1 MKRYLLLAMLG
12 LMTGSFV
19 YAQKDAVKKVAILEV
34 VDKADAVPY
43 GVKLL
48 LRTSLAQAIAVT
60 PGFEGYDRVDM
71 AAIQD
76 EQDFQRTGLVSDD
89 DIKRLGEMTGADY
102 VLVAEVAKIDQVNII
117 ITAKILNVETA
128 KLEMT
133 ALEQSNTGAYEIEQS
148 CRKLAIRLLNQTT
161 INRNAGQEV
170 KNKNNSKGGKKKSK
184 DMDLGFSSDRKP
196 ATILQL
202 DQNSKVFRKGSSLLV
217 EDERMFQTKLTPR
230 QVQVYMSE
238 NYQAWAQARNRRNGG
253 IALSAVGYTVAVGG
267 LVGVVYFDKNKDKD
281 KDKVWATASLGVM
294 IGGGLLGV
302 IGSVLCGVQTKKMDV
317 ILKKANDQHGLKPVL
332 NVGTQSHGLGLG
344 LKF

>member
-1 MKRYLLLAMLG
+1 MKRYLLLVVL
-12 LMTGSFV
+12 LVMTGSFV
-19 YAQKDAVKKVAILEV
+19 YAQRDAVKKVAILEV

-133 ALEQSNTGAYEIEQS
+133 ALEQSNTGAYEIEQN
-148 CRKLAIRLLNQTT
+148 CRKLAVRLLNQTT
-161 INRNAGQEV
+161 INRNAGQET

-196 ATILQL
+196 ATVLQL
-202 DQNSKVFRKGSSLLV
+202 DQNSKVFRKGNGLFA

-230 QVQVYMSE
+230 QVQVYMAE

-253 IALSAVGYTVAVGG
+253 IALSAVGWTMAGGG
-267 LVGVVYFDKNKDKD
+267 LVGVLLFDKES
-281 KDKVWATASLGVM
+281 VYATASLGVM
-294 IGGGLLGV
+294 IGGALLGV
-302 IGSVLCGVQTKKMDV
+302 IGATLCGVQTKKMDV

-332 NVGTQSHGLGLG
+332 SMGPQSHGFGLG

>member
-1 MKRYLLLAMLG
+1 MKRYLLLAVWCVMSA
-12 LMTGSFV
+12 SFV
-19 YAQKDAVKKVAILEV
+19 YAQRDEVKKVAILEV

-133 ALEQSNTGAYEIEQS
+133 ALEQSNTGAYEIEQN
-148 CRKLAIRLLNQTT
+148 CRKLAIRLLNQTS
-161 INRNAGQEV
+161 INRNAGQVV
-170 KNKNNSKGGKKKSK
+170 KNKKNKKEDKKKSK
-184 DMDLGFSSDRKP
+184 DMNMGFSSDWKP
-196 ATILQL
+196 TTVLQL
-202 DQNSKVFRKGSSLLV
+202 DQNSKVFRKGNRLLI
-217 EDERMFQTKLTPR
+217 EDERMFQTKMTSR
-230 QVQVYMSE
+230 QVQVYMAE
-238 NYQAWAQARNRRNGG
+238 NYKAWAQAKSRRSGG
-253 IALSAVGYTVAVGG
+253 IALSAIGYTVGAVGVVGAAIFKKGDVFLDVSVGG
-267 LVGVVYFDKNKDKD
+267 L
-281 KDKVWATASLGVM
+281 
-294 IGGGLLGV
+294 IGGALLGAV
-302 IGSVLCGVQTKKMDV
+302 GSIMCGIQAKKMDT
-317 ILKKANDQHGLKPVL
+317 ILQKANSQHGLKPVL
-332 NVGTQSHGLGLG
+332 SLGPQTYGLGVG